1 MSHAPRITIRPAT
14 LDDVDAIYT
23 LTRKKGIKEALPGV
37 MKTWL
42 EHDILQRIQGNHRH
56 QVLVAE
62 IDGNIMGY
70 IRFLH
75 RLRPEKDGVW
85 QTTLHEIAVD
95 PEYQRQGIG
104 QQLMLVLQEH
114 TNGYRKDK
122 DSRILLKTLADGDAN
137 SFYQARG
144 FELESCEKSVSGR
157 TVNTYVLDLQRH
169 HLYSTSIQSQ
179 AGDMLCR

>member
-1 MSHAPRITIRPAT
+1 MSHPPRITIWPAT
-14 LDDVDAIYT
+14 LDDVDAIYA
-23 LTRKKGIKEALPGV
+23 LTRKRGIKEALPGV
-37 MKTWL
+37 MKTWV

-62 IDGNIMGY
+62 IDGILIGY

-75 RLRPEKDGVW
+75 RLRPEKDGMW

-95 PEYQRQGIG
+95 PEYQRQGVG
-104 QQLMLVLQEH
+104 QQLMLALQAH
-114 TNGYRKDK
+114 TNAYRKDK

-144 FELESCEKSVSGR
+144 FELKSCEESVTGR
-157 TVNTYVLDLQRH
+157 AVNTYVLGLQRH
-169 HLYSTSIQSQ
+169 HSHSLPIHSQS
-179 AGDMLCR
+179 GDAICR